1 MNVITYHDVINE
13 NLHVHTCIM
22 NVITY
27 HNVINEKLEGYIE
40 IRMLSCIMIYHRLEH
55 CHLLARNCRIYILCQ
70 ICILHLL
77 H

>member
-27 HNVINEKLEGYIE
+27 HDVINAL
-40 IRMLSCIMIYHRLEH
+40 IRRL
-55 CHLLARNCRIYILCQ
+55 Y
-70 ICILHLL
+70 
-77 H
+77 